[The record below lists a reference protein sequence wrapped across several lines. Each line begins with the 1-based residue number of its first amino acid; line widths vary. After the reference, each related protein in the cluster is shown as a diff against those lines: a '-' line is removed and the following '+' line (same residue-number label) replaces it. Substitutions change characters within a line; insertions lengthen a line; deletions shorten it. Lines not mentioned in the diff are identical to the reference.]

1 MLRVVLFLQ
10 VLTLSLLI
18 GAGVYFYNY
27 VQVINSE
34 IETVMSV
41 IQDIQALLPK
51 LNATADAV
59 SSLQL
64 QFGEAFKTLSDL
76 SLFFNNFLELFSQLQ
91 GKFLD
96 MNIKFYTT
104 DWCGDCVR
112 SKALLNKLNVDFE
125 KSM

>member
-18 GAGVYFYNY
+18 GAGIYFYNY

-59 SSLQL
+59 SSLQS
-64 QFGEAFKTLSDL
+64 QFEEAFKTLSEL

-91 GKFLD
+91 G
-96 MNIKFYTT
+96 N
-104 DWCGDCVR
+104 
-112 SKALLNKLNVDFE
+112 S
-125 KSM
+125 

>member
-1 MLRVVLFLQ
+1 LLRVVLFLQ

-18 GAGVYFYNY
+18 GAGIYLYNY
-27 VQVINSE
+27 VQIINSE

-59 SSLQL
+59 SSLQS

-91 GKFLD
+91 G
-96 MNIKFYTT
+96 N
-104 DWCGDCVR
+104 
-112 SKALLNKLNVDFE
+112 S
-125 KSM
+125 

>member
-1 MLRVVLFLQ
+1 LLRVVLFLQ

-18 GAGVYFYNY
+18 GAGIYFYNY

-59 SSLQL
+59 SSLQS

-91 GKFLD
+91 G
-96 MNIKFYTT
+96 N
-104 DWCGDCVR
+104 
-112 SKALLNKLNVDFE
+112 S
-125 KSM
+125 

>member
-18 GAGVYFYNY
+18 GAGIYFYNY

-51 LNATADAV
+51 LNTTADAV
-59 SSLQL
+59 SSLQS
-64 QFGEAFKTLSDL
+64 QFGEALKTLSDL
-76 SLFFNNFLELFSQLQ
+76 SLFFNNFLELFLSL
-91 GKFLD
+91 
-96 MNIKFYTT
+96 IHI
-104 DWCGDCVR
+104 
-112 SKALLNKLNVDFE
+112 
-125 KSM
+125 

>member
-18 GAGVYFYNY
+18 GAGIYFYSY

-34 IETVMSV
+34 IETVKSV

-59 SSLQL
+59 SSLQS
-64 QFGEAFKTLSDL
+64 QFEEAFKTLSEL

-91 GKFLD
+91 G
-96 MNIKFYTT
+96 N
-104 DWCGDCVR
+104 
-112 SKALLNKLNVDFE
+112 S
-125 KSM
+125 

>member
-18 GAGVYFYNY
+18 GAGIYFYNY

-34 IETVMSV
+34 IQIVMSV
-41 IQDIQALLPK
+41 IQDIQVLLPK

-59 SSLQL
+59 SSLQS

-91 GKFLD
+91 G
-96 MNIKFYTT
+96 N
-104 DWCGDCVR
+104 
-112 SKALLNKLNVDFE
+112 S
-125 KSM
+125 

>member
-1 MLRVVLFLQ
+1 MLRVVLYLQ
-10 VLTLSLLI
+10 VLTLSLRI
-18 GAGVYFYNY
+18 GAGIYLFNY
-27 VQVINSE
+27 VQIINSE

-59 SSLQL
+59 SSLQS

-91 GKFLD
+91 G
-96 MNIKFYTT
+96 N
-104 DWCGDCVR
+104 
-112 SKALLNKLNVDFE
+112 S
-125 KSM
+125 

>member
-18 GAGVYFYNY
+18 GAGIYFYNY

-59 SSLQL
+59 STLQS

-76 SLFFNNFLELFSQLQ
+76 SLFFNNFLELFNQLQ
-91 GKFLD
+91 G
-96 MNIKFYTT
+96 N
-104 DWCGDCVR
+104 
-112 SKALLNKLNVDFE
+112 S
-125 KSM
+125 

>member
-18 GAGVYFYNY
+18 GAGIYLYNY

-59 SSLQL
+59 SSLQS

-76 SLFFNNFLELFSQLQ
+76 SLFFNNFL
-91 GKFLD
+91 
-96 MNIKFYTT
+96 
-104 DWCGDCVR
+104 DCKIRILIVI
-112 SKALLNKLNVDFE
+112 SN
-125 KSM
+125 

>member
-18 GAGVYFYNY
+18 GAGIYFYNY

-59 SSLQL
+59 SSLQS
-64 QFGEAFKTLSDL
+64 QFGEAFKTLSEL
-76 SLFFNNFLELFSQLQ
+76 SLFFNNFLELFSQSQ
-91 GKFLD
+91 G
-96 MNIKFYTT
+96 N
-104 DWCGDCVR
+104 
-112 SKALLNKLNVDFE
+112 S
-125 KSM
+125 

>member
-18 GAGVYFYNY
+18 GAGIYFYNY

-51 LNATADAV
+51 LNTTADAV
-59 SSLQL
+59 SSLQS
-64 QFGEAFKTLSDL
+64 QFGEALKTLSDQ
-76 SLFFNNFLELFSQLQ
+76 SLFFNNFLEIFSQLQ
-91 GKFLD
+91 G
-96 MNIKFYTT
+96 N
-104 DWCGDCVR
+104 
-112 SKALLNKLNVDFE
+112 S
-125 KSM
+125 

>member
-18 GAGVYFYNY
+18 GAGIYFYNY

-51 LNATADAV
+51 LNTTADAV
-59 SSLQL
+59 SSLQS
-64 QFGEAFKTLSDL
+64 QFGEALKTLSDL

-91 GKFLD
+91 G
-96 MNIKFYTT
+96 N
-104 DWCGDCVR
+104 
-112 SKALLNKLNVDFE
+112 S
-125 KSM
+125 

>member
-18 GAGVYFYNY
+18 GAGIYFYNY

-41 IQDIQALLPK
+41 IQDIQVLLPK

-59 SSLQL
+59 SSLQS
-64 QFGEAFKTLSDL
+64 QFGEAFKTLSEL

-91 GKFLD
+91 G
-96 MNIKFYTT
+96 N
-104 DWCGDCVR
+104 
-112 SKALLNKLNVDFE
+112 S
-125 KSM
+125 

>member
-18 GAGVYFYNY
+18 GAGIYLYNY

-59 SSLQL
+59 SSLQS
-64 QFGEAFKTLSDL
+64 QFEAAFKTLSDL

-91 GKFLD
+91 G
-96 MNIKFYTT
+96 N
-104 DWCGDCVR
+104 
-112 SKALLNKLNVDFE
+112 S
-125 KSM
+125 

>member
-10 VLTLSLLI
+10 FLTLSLLI
-18 GAGVYFYNY
+18 GAGIYFYNY

-59 SSLQL
+59 SSLQS

-76 SLFFNNFLELFSQLQ
+76 SLFFNNFLELFSQLE
-91 GKFLD
+91 G
-96 MNIKFYTT
+96 N
-104 DWCGDCVR
+104 
-112 SKALLNKLNVDFE
+112 S
-125 KSM
+125 

>member
-18 GAGVYFYNY
+18 GAGIYFYNY

-41 IQDIQALLPK
+41 IQDIQVLLPK

-59 SSLQL
+59 SSLQS

-76 SLFFNNFLELFSQLQ
+76 SLFFNNFIELFSQLQ
-91 GKFLD
+91 G
-96 MNIKFYTT
+96 N
-104 DWCGDCVR
+104 
-112 SKALLNKLNVDFE
+112 S
-125 KSM
+125 

>member
-18 GAGVYFYNY
+18 GAGIYFYNY

-41 IQDIQALLPK
+41 IQEIQALLPK

-59 SSLQL
+59 SSLQS

-76 SLFFNNFLELFSQLQ
+76 SLFFNNFLELFSQIQ
-91 GKFLD
+91 G
-96 MNIKFYTT
+96 N
-104 DWCGDCVR
+104 
-112 SKALLNKLNVDFE
+112 S
-125 KSM
+125 

>member
-18 GAGVYFYNY
+18 GAGIYLYNY
-27 VQVINSE
+27 VQIINSE

-41 IQDIQALLPK
+41 VQDIQALLPK

-59 SSLQL
+59 SSLQS

-76 SLFFNNFLELFSQLQ
+76 SLFFNNFLELFSQIQ
-91 GKFLD
+91 G
-96 MNIKFYTT
+96 N
-104 DWCGDCVR
+104 
-112 SKALLNKLNVDFE
+112 S
-125 KSM
+125 

>member
-18 GAGVYFYNY
+18 GAGIYLYNY
-27 VQVINSE
+27 VQIINSE

-59 SSLQL
+59 SSLQS

-76 SLFFNNFLELFSQLQ
+76 SLFFNNFLELFSQSQ
-91 GKFLD
+91 G
-96 MNIKFYTT
+96 N
-104 DWCGDCVR
+104 
-112 SKALLNKLNVDFE
+112 S
-125 KSM
+125 

>member
-18 GAGVYFYNY
+18 GAGIYFYNY

-51 LNATADAV
+51 LNATADAD
-59 SSLQL
+59 SSLQS
-64 QFGEAFKTLSDL
+64 QFEEAFKTLSEL

-91 GKFLD
+91 G
-96 MNIKFYTT
+96 N
-104 DWCGDCVR
+104 
-112 SKALLNKLNVDFE
+112 S
-125 KSM
+125 

>member
-18 GAGVYFYNY
+18 GAGIYFYSY

-59 SSLQL
+59 SSLQS

-91 GKFLD
+91 G
-96 MNIKFYTT
+96 N
-104 DWCGDCVR
+104 
-112 SKALLNKLNVDFE
+112 S
-125 KSM
+125 

>member
-18 GAGVYFYNY
+18 GAGIYFYNY

-41 IQDIQALLPK
+41 IQEIQALLPK

-59 SSLQL
+59 SSLQS

-76 SLFFNNFLELFSQLQ
+76 SLFFNNFLELFNQLQ
-91 GKFLD
+91 G
-96 MNIKFYTT
+96 N
-104 DWCGDCVR
+104 
-112 SKALLNKLNVDFE
+112 S
-125 KSM
+125 

>member
-18 GAGVYFYNY
+18 GAGIYLYNY
-27 VQVINSE
+27 VQIINSE

-59 SSLQL
+59 FSLQS

-91 GKFLD
+91 G
-96 MNIKFYTT
+96 N
-104 DWCGDCVR
+104 
-112 SKALLNKLNVDFE
+112 S
-125 KSM
+125 

>member
-18 GAGVYFYNY
+18 GAGIYLYNY
-27 VQVINSE
+27 VHVINSE

-59 SSLQL
+59 SSLQS

-91 GKFLD
+91 G
-96 MNIKFYTT
+96 N
-104 DWCGDCVR
+104 
-112 SKALLNKLNVDFE
+112 S
-125 KSM
+125 

>member
-1 MLRVVLFLQ
+1 LLRVVLFLQ

-18 GAGVYFYNY
+18 GAGIYFYNY
-27 VQVINSE
+27 VQVINSD

-51 LNATADAV
+51 LNATTDAV

-91 GKFLD
+91 G
-96 MNIKFYTT
+96 N
-104 DWCGDCVR
+104 
-112 SKALLNKLNVDFE
+112 S
-125 KSM
+125 

>member
-18 GAGVYFYNY
+18 GAGIYFYNY

-51 LNATADAV
+51 LNSTADAV
-59 SSLQL
+59 SSLQS
-64 QFGEAFKTLSDL
+64 QFGEALKTISDL

-91 GKFLD
+91 G
-96 MNIKFYTT
+96 N
-104 DWCGDCVR
+104 
-112 SKALLNKLNVDFE
+112 S
-125 KSM
+125 

>member
-18 GAGVYFYNY
+18 GAGIYFYNY

-51 LNATADAV
+51 LNTTADAV
-59 SSLQL
+59 SSLQS
-64 QFGEAFKTLSDL
+64 QFGEALKTLNDL

-91 GKFLD
+91 G
-96 MNIKFYTT
+96 N
-104 DWCGDCVR
+104 
-112 SKALLNKLNVDFE
+112 S
-125 KSM
+125 

>member
-18 GAGVYFYNY
+18 GAGIYFYNY

-51 LNATADAV
+51 LNTTADAV
-59 SSLQL
+59 SSLQS
-64 QFGEAFKTLSDL
+64 QFGEAFKTLSEL

-91 GKFLD
+91 G
-96 MNIKFYTT
+96 N
-104 DWCGDCVR
+104 
-112 SKALLNKLNVDFE
+112 S
-125 KSM
+125 

>member
-18 GAGVYFYNY
+18 GAGIYLYNY

-41 IQDIQALLPK
+41 IEDIQAILPK

-59 SSLQL
+59 YSLQL

-91 GKFLD
+91 G
-96 MNIKFYTT
+96 N
-104 DWCGDCVR
+104 
-112 SKALLNKLNVDFE
+112 S
-125 KSM
+125 

>member
-1 MLRVVLFLQ
+1 LLRVVLFLQ

-18 GAGVYFYNY
+18 GAGIYFYNY

-59 SSLQL
+59 SSLQS
-64 QFGEAFKTLSDL
+64 QFGEALKTLSDL

-91 GKFLD
+91 G
-96 MNIKFYTT
+96 N
-104 DWCGDCVR
+104 
-112 SKALLNKLNVDFE
+112 S
-125 KSM
+125 

>member
-18 GAGVYFYNY
+18 GAGIYFYNY

-59 SSLQL
+59 TSLQS

-76 SLFFNNFLELFSQLQ
+76 SLFFNNFIELFSQLQ
-91 GKFLD
+91 G
-96 MNIKFYTT
+96 N
-104 DWCGDCVR
+104 
-112 SKALLNKLNVDFE
+112 S
-125 KSM
+125 

>member
-18 GAGVYFYNY
+18 GAGIYFYNY

-59 SSLQL
+59 SSLQS
-64 QFGEAFKTLSDL
+64 QFEEAFKTLSDL

-91 GKFLD
+91 G
-96 MNIKFYTT
+96 N
-104 DWCGDCVR
+104 
-112 SKALLNKLNVDFE
+112 S
-125 KSM
+125 

>member
-18 GAGVYFYNY
+18 GAGIYLYNY
-27 VQVINSE
+27 VQIINSE

-59 SSLQL
+59 SSLQS
-64 QFGEAFKTLSDL
+64 QFGEAFKTLSEL

-91 GKFLD
+91 G
-96 MNIKFYTT
+96 N
-104 DWCGDCVR
+104 
-112 SKALLNKLNVDFE
+112 S
-125 KSM
+125 

>member
-18 GAGVYFYNY
+18 GAGIYLYNY

-59 SSLQL
+59 SSLQS
-64 QFGEAFKTLSDL
+64 QFEEAFKTLSEL

-91 GKFLD
+91 G
-96 MNIKFYTT
+96 N
-104 DWCGDCVR
+104 
-112 SKALLNKLNVDFE
+112 S
-125 KSM
+125 

>member
-18 GAGVYFYNY
+18 GAGIYFYNY

-34 IETVMSV
+34 IESVMSV
-41 IQDIQALLPK
+41 IEEIQALLPK

-59 SSLQL
+59 SSLQS

-91 GKFLD
+91 G
-96 MNIKFYTT
+96 N
-104 DWCGDCVR
+104 
-112 SKALLNKLNVDFE
+112 S
-125 KSM
+125 

>member
-18 GAGVYFYNY
+18 GAGIYFYNY

-41 IQDIQALLPK
+41 IEEIQALLPK

-59 SSLQL
+59 SSLQS

-91 GKFLD
+91 G
-96 MNIKFYTT
+96 N
-104 DWCGDCVR
+104 
-112 SKALLNKLNVDFE
+112 S
-125 KSM
+125 